1 MNIIQ
6 ARIVNSFGDGYGK
19 KYIFKVPD
27 GVSIKKDTLLAAEKN
42 GGKDGIQIVKA
53 VSDSIEV
60 TDEVLDMIMDGK
72 EVISSII
79 GVYELKKLKLEEQKE
94 PEEVDW
100 SKVEVDTPILVKNY
114 EDAEWKKRY
123 FAEYRDGRVYA
134 WANGQTSWTT
144 GGCKLVW
151 NCAKLAE
158 VEE

>member
-79 GVYELKKLKLEEQKE
+79 GAYELHELKPEKQKE
-94 PEEVDW
+94 PEDVDW

-123 FAEYRDGRVYA
+123 FAEYSDGRVYA
-134 WANGQTSWTT
+134 WANG
-144 GGCKLVW
+144 
-151 NCAKLAE
+151 
-158 VEE
+158 

>member
-6 ARIVNSFGDGYGK
+6 TRIVNSFGDGYGK
-19 KYIFKVPD
+19 NYIFKVPD

-72 EVISSII
+72 QVISSII
-79 GVYELKKLKLEEQKE
+79 GVYELKGLKLEEQEE

-100 SKVEVDTPILVKNY
+100 SKVEMDTPILVK
-114 EDAEWKKRY
+114 DHSDDDWIRRY
-123 FAEYRDGRVYA
+123 FAKYEKWEIYA
-134 WANGQTSWTT
+134 WDKRQSHS
-144 GGCKLVW
+144 
-151 NCAKLAE
+151 E
-158 VEE
+158 H

>member
-53 VSDSIEV
+53 VSDSAEV

-79 GVYELKKLKLEEQKE
+79 GAYELHELSLEEQKE

-100 SKVEVDTPILVKNY
+100 SKVEVDTSILVKDY
-114 EDAEWKKRY
+114 EDGEWNKR
-123 FAEYRDGRVYA
+123 
-134 WANGQTSWTT
+134 
-144 GGCKLVW
+144 
-151 NCAKLAE
+151 LAFMKSQLDKQNVQYCIKVLAG